1 MSKYTKPIPLDK
13 LPETPAVYGEMIE
26 EYNETKKTVSRDIEV
41 EGLGKGRLVLSK
53 QNKGK
58 PFFYADEANI
68 EANQKAAKQL
78 QTAETVANLPLILA
92 PFFTIAK
99 GGQRIIKQRR
109 DNQIK
114 KSALAAEDLDKVNNV
129 IDLVKSKASGTA
141 KPVIPT
147 KTTAPTK
154 SILDLYKGNITPQQ
168 KKILSTIVLQQ
179 GTANDIESYGFGPEG
194 PRGGATDA
202 EIMQAY
208 RERTGELDL
217 DPSRRIQPTPR
228 RRKSKISPGQLFID
242 FSYSNL
248 NEQIEK
254 EPLLTDEDLTDEER
268 IRYGQMNAESAI
280 SLEEYLTQFGASTI
294 SRKRIKTYMLEPFK
308 AKYGATDAQVREYVK
323 LANRNTRD
331 IEATIKYLNYE
342 YKLSQPAVNI
352 DNIAAEM
359 SLLFGQNITPETI
372 DAIIQGQGGKILYQT
387 DGMKR
392 RREPAI
398 EITDRESLLNA
409 YVARLNLLNTHGA
422 FDKGHVYAADQI
434 LRDNKV
440 SNASMFRNLEPEIR
454 ASIQQLVSDVEIEQ
468 LIKGQLTKN
477 KDYIDVII
485 GNRSKQAGGDPAD
498 KIFERLYG
506 NAYGLEED
514 FKNFLFPNQNLA
526 NMIHPDL
533 KPLFGRKYTNLVKQ
547 KLKNFEGLTVG
558 SHTLNIIRLEAM
570 QEVLRDYVAGTE
582 ITEEERKAQD
592 SLARVQAFLDFVTQ
606 KDMVNREGEAKRGDE

>member
-1 MSKYTKPIPLDK
+1 MN
-13 LPETPAVYGEMIE
+13 E
-26 EYNETKKTVSRDIEV
+26 EEDI
-41 EGLGKGRLVLSK
+41 
-53 QNKGK
+53 
-58 PFFYADEANI
+58 
-68 EANQKAAKQL
+68 
-78 QTAETVANLPLILA
+78 
-92 PFFTIAK
+92 
-99 GGQRIIKQRR
+99 
-109 DNQIK
+109 
-114 KSALAAEDLDKVNNV
+114 
-129 IDLVKSKASGTA
+129 
-141 KPVIPT
+141 
-147 KTTAPTK
+147 
-154 SILDLYKGNITPQQ
+154 
-168 KKILSTIVLQQ
+168 
-179 GTANDIESYGFGPEG
+179 
-194 PRGGATDA
+194 RGGATD
-202 EIMQAY
+202 EQLNQAY
-208 RERTGELDL
+208 KEAKINEQKDPRTDEKFLEQRAKEKEEKSLEPKESNIGATIRKSTFKAAESGLVGTALGLTGPAGKAAGGIITAGANILDIFFSPDKDGNLKL
-217 DPSRRIQPTPR
+217 DPKIQDALPSISSMILDDKKFLPKDDTKGTLPEGDETNFLSRVFSTGRGGEIDKGMVEFLESIIRPTTKR
-228 RRKSKISPGQLFID
+228 RRRRRSNQAPGQLYID

-254 EPLLTDEDLTDEER
+254 EPQLTDADLTDEER
-268 IRYGQMNAESAI
+268 IKYGQMNAESAI
-280 SLEEYLTQFGASTI
+280 SLEDYLTQFGASTI

-323 LANRNTRD
+323 LANRNTRA

-352 DNIAAEM
+352 EDVAAEM
-359 SLLFGQNITPETI
+359 SLLFSQNITPETI

-392 RREPAI
+392 RKEDPI

-409 YVARLNLLNTHGA
+409 YVTRLNLLNTHGA

-454 ASIQQLVSDVEIEQ
+454 ASIQQLVSPIEIEQ

-533 KPLFGRKYTNLVKQ
+533 KPLFGKVYTNLVKQ
-547 KLKNFEGLTVG
+547 KVKDRQGVGAGPKLQVG
-558 SHTLNIIRLEAM
+558 SHALNIIRLEAM
-570 QEVLRDYVAGTE
+570 QEVLKDYVAGTE
-582 ITEEERKAQD
+582 ITEEEKKAQE
-592 SLARVQAFLDFVTQ
+592 SLAKVKVFLDFVTQ
-606 KDMVNREGEAKRGDE
+606 KDQVNKKGESIRGDE

>member
-1 MSKYTKPIPLDK
+1 MN
-13 LPETPAVYGEMIE
+13 E
-26 EYNETKKTVSRDIEV
+26 EEDI
-41 EGLGKGRLVLSK
+41 
-53 QNKGK
+53 
-58 PFFYADEANI
+58 
-68 EANQKAAKQL
+68 
-78 QTAETVANLPLILA
+78 
-92 PFFTIAK
+92 
-99 GGQRIIKQRR
+99 
-109 DNQIK
+109 
-114 KSALAAEDLDKVNNV
+114 
-129 IDLVKSKASGTA
+129 
-141 KPVIPT
+141 
-147 KTTAPTK
+147 
-154 SILDLYKGNITPQQ
+154 
-168 KKILSTIVLQQ
+168 
-179 GTANDIESYGFGPEG
+179 
-194 PRGGATDA
+194 RGGATD
-202 EIMQAY
+202 EQINQAY
-208 RERTGELDL
+208 KEAKINEQRDPRTDEKFLEERAKKNKIKGFDSSESMLDEEFEAQKELQEDDPTAEQEFRDANRGIDFMYELGKIGAEKFLPGFGQLFDFIKGKSEGKDVEFPVELLLKEQKDL
-217 DPSRRIQPTPR
+217 PKDPTKALIPPVSQTNAITRFFEGISPAGIEFVRGLVMSGKGSNK
-228 RRKSKISPGQLFID
+228 RKPKTSPGQLFID

-248 NEQIEK
+248 NKQIEE
-254 EPLLTDEDLTDEER
+254 EPLLSDKDLTPDEM
-268 IRYGQMNAESAI
+268 IKYGQMNAESSI
-280 SLEEYLTQFGASTI
+280 GIEEYLKQFGASTI
-294 SRKRIKTYMLEPFK
+294 SRKRIKTYMLDPFK
-308 AKYGATDAQVREYVK
+308 AKYGATDAQVKEYVK

-352 DNIAAEM
+352 DDIAAEM

-392 RREPAI
+392 RKEPAI

-468 LIKGQLTKN
+468 LIKGQVTKN

-533 KPLFGRKYTNLVKQ
+533 KPLFGRKYTRLVKQ
-547 KLKNFEGLTVG
+547 KVKDREGVGSGPKLKVG
-558 SHTLNIIRLEAM
+558 SHALNIIRLEAM
-570 QEVLRDYVAGTE
+570 QEVLEDYVAGTE
-582 ITEEERKAQD
+582 ITEEEKKAQE
-592 SLARVQAFLDFVTQ
+592 SLARVQVFLDFVTQ
-606 KDMVNREGEAKRGDE
+606 KDMVNKKGESKRGNE

>member
-1 MSKYTKPIPLDK
+1 MN
-13 LPETPAVYGEMIE
+13 E
-26 EYNETKKTVSRDIEV
+26 EEDI
-41 EGLGKGRLVLSK
+41 
-53 QNKGK
+53 
-58 PFFYADEANI
+58 
-68 EANQKAAKQL
+68 
-78 QTAETVANLPLILA
+78 
-92 PFFTIAK
+92 
-99 GGQRIIKQRR
+99 
-109 DNQIK
+109 
-114 KSALAAEDLDKVNNV
+114 
-129 IDLVKSKASGTA
+129 
-141 KPVIPT
+141 
-147 KTTAPTK
+147 
-154 SILDLYKGNITPQQ
+154 
-168 KKILSTIVLQQ
+168 
-179 GTANDIESYGFGPEG
+179 
-194 PRGGATDA
+194 RGGATD
-202 EIMQAY
+202 EQLNQAY
-208 RERTGELDL
+208 KEAKINEQKDPRTDEKFLEQRAKEKEQKSLEPKESNIGATIRKSTFKAAESGLVGTALGLTGPAGKAAGGIITAGANILDIFFSPDKDGNLKL
-217 DPSRRIQPTPR
+217 DPKIQDALPSISSMILDDKKFLPKDDTKGTLPEGDETNFLSRVFSTGRGGEIDKGMVEFLESIIRPTTKR
-228 RRKSKISPGQLFID
+228 RRRRRSNQAPGQLYID

-254 EPLLTDEDLTDEER
+254 EPQLTDADLTDEER
-268 IRYGQMNAESAI
+268 IKYGQMNAESAI
-280 SLEEYLTQFGASTI
+280 SLEDYLTQFGASTI

-352 DNIAAEM
+352 EDIAAEM

-387 DGMKR
+387 EGMKR
-392 RREPAI
+392 RKEDPI

-409 YVARLNLLNTHGA
+409 YVTRLNLLNTHGA

-454 ASIQQLVSDVEIEQ
+454 ASIQQLVSPIEIEQ

-533 KPLFGRKYTNLVKQ
+533 KPLFGKVYTNLVKQ
-547 KLKNFEGLTVG
+547 KVKDRQGAGAGPKLQVG
-558 SHTLNIIRLEAM
+558 SHALNIIRLEAM
-570 QEVLRDYVAGTE
+570 QEVLEDYVSGTE
-582 ITEEERKAQD
+582 ITEEEKKAQE
-592 SLARVQAFLDFVTQ
+592 SLAKVKVFLDFVTQ
-606 KDMVNREGEAKRGDE
+606 KDQVNQKGESIRGDE

>member
-1 MSKYTKPIPLDK
+1 MN
-13 LPETPAVYGEMIE
+13 E
-26 EYNETKKTVSRDIEV
+26 EEDI
-41 EGLGKGRLVLSK
+41 
-53 QNKGK
+53 
-58 PFFYADEANI
+58 
-68 EANQKAAKQL
+68 
-78 QTAETVANLPLILA
+78 
-92 PFFTIAK
+92 
-99 GGQRIIKQRR
+99 
-109 DNQIK
+109 
-114 KSALAAEDLDKVNNV
+114 
-129 IDLVKSKASGTA
+129 
-141 KPVIPT
+141 
-147 KTTAPTK
+147 
-154 SILDLYKGNITPQQ
+154 
-168 KKILSTIVLQQ
+168 
-179 GTANDIESYGFGPEG
+179 
-194 PRGGATDA
+194 RGGATD
-202 EIMQAY
+202 EQINQAY
-208 RERTGELDL
+208 KEAKINEQKDPRTDEKFLEKRAKENKIKGFDSSESMLDEEFEAQKELQEDDLTTEQEFREANRGIDIMYEIGKTADSILGSGGALGQLFDFLKGKSEGKDVEFPVQLLLKEQKDL
-217 DPSRRIQPTPR
+217 PKDETKALIPPVSQTNAITRFFEGISPAGVDYVRGLVMGTKKPKFT
-228 RRKSKISPGQLFID
+228 SPGQQPID

-248 NEQIEK
+248 NEQIEE
-254 EPLLTDEDLTDEER
+254 EPLLTDEDLTSEEM
-268 IRYGQMNAESAI
+268 IKYGQMNAESAI
-280 SLEEYLTQFGASTI
+280 SIEDYLAQFGASTI
-294 SRKRIKTYMLEPFK
+294 SRKAIRTDMLEPFK
-308 AKYGATDAQVREYVK
+308 AKYGATDEQVREYVK

-352 DNIAAEM
+352 EDIAAEM
-359 SLLFGQNITPETI
+359 SLLFGQNITPKTI

-392 RREPAI
+392 RKEPAI

-454 ASIQQLVSDVEIEQ
+454 ASIQQLVSPIEIEQ

-485 GNRSKQAGGDPAD
+485 GNRSKQAGADPAD

-533 KPLFGRKYTNLVKQ
+533 KPLFGRKYTRLVKQ
-547 KLKNFEGLTVG
+547 KVKEREGAGAGPKLQVG
-558 SHTLNIIRLEAM
+558 SHALNIIRLEAM
-570 QEVLRDYVAGTE
+570 QEVLEDYVAGTE

-592 SLARVQAFLDFVTQ
+592 SLAKVQAFLDFVTQ
-606 KDMVNREGEAKRGDE
+606 KDMVNKKGEAKRGDE